1 MEDGTALN
9 TFDKLIH
16 TIGKDIFGIR
26 RSKNNRLNYR
36 GNSSKREYPGVQRQ
50 LNKQFKMASEETT
63 GIALLADN
71 VGSEM
76 ATLKR
81 AERIRKIKR
90 RRKKDR
96 HQNHSDSQSS

>member
-36 GNSSKREYPGVQRQ
+36 GNSRKENILEY
-50 LNKQFKMASEETT
+50 K
-63 GIALLADN
+63 DN
-71 VGSEM
+71 
-76 ATLKR
+76 
-81 AERIRKIKR
+81 
-90 RRKKDR
+90 
-96 HQNHSDSQSS
+96 